1 MKILNRVAI
10 SSVVS
15 SVVLL
20 GSSPNINLPNS
31 STIDRQLRAPIDL
44 PTKKEESI
52 KIESGEEQDSLS
64 LDDSSQTIFI
74 KSFKIEGNTVISSDE
89 ILNSIKEYE
98 NRDLTF
104 KELQALA
111 LKISKLYHDKGY
123 FVARAYLPSQNI
135 EENDNVLIISVL
147 EGLYGE
153 FNINNSSLVKD
164 SVIQDI
170 FDNAKFG
177 KIIDSKRVDRAILLV
192 NDRFGVKVSK
202 AQLSPGEEVGSSN
215 FNIETVSTNRV
226 DGYVVADNY
235 GSRYTGEYRLQGL
248 VNVKSIFGVGDGLTL
263 SGLVSNGADLKNGR
277 LAYELPLNSYGL
289 RADIA
294 YTRTN
299 YDLVKEY
306 EDLDAKGNSNI
317 YEIGLSYPLYLTS
330 DDKLYLRGKYFHKN
344 LNDYMFDEKYQE
356 KYINS
361 FVASL
366 DYVKNYYLGNLP
378 ARFSGTLNLTTGHL
392 NSKDSKLNDGRYNK
406 IDTSLS
412 NEIAFSQIF
421 SLNTKL
427 QAQKVLGHKNLDG
440 SEDLSLGGAYDV
452 RVYPDS
458 QQSGSNG
465 YIVNLEFLTQ
475 LPNISS
481 YTHQVGLFYDIGDVY
496 QEIQRDSTFERERLK
511 DVGVGYYSN
520 YKDFFARVQMAW
532 TANSTPITSEKTEH
546 PNYKILFQTGIVF

>member
-10 SSVVS
+10 SSIVS

-104 KELQALA
+104 KELQTLA
-111 LKISKLYHDKGY
+111 FKISKLYHDKGY

-248 VNVKSIFGVGDGLTL
+248 VNVKSIFGVGDGLTF

-317 YEIGLSYPLYLTS
+317 YEIGLSDRKS
-330 DDKLYLRGKYFHKN
+330 
-344 LNDYMFDEKYQE
+344 
-356 KYINS
+356 
-361 FVASL
+361 V
-366 DYVKNYYLGNLP
+366 V
-378 ARFSGTLNLTTGHL
+378 
-392 NSKDSKLNDGRYNK
+392 
-406 IDTSLS
+406 
-412 NEIAFSQIF
+412 
-421 SLNTKL
+421 
-427 QAQKVLGHKNLDG
+427 
-440 SEDLSLGGAYDV
+440 
-452 RVYPDS
+452 
-458 QQSGSNG
+458 
-465 YIVNLEFLTQ
+465 
-475 LPNISS
+475 
-481 YTHQVGLFYDIGDVY
+481 
-496 QEIQRDSTFERERLK
+496 
-511 DVGVGYYSN
+511 
-520 YKDFFARVQMAW
+520 
-532 TANSTPITSEKTEH
+532 
-546 PNYKILFQTGIVF
+546 